1 MRPLYLCFF
10 EIRFKLKKTKEGY
23 IQLKENYRDILSDIE
38 IKEAFKDDE
47 LLRNTESSTRRSTI
61 IWSVAWGILLVAA
74 IIIIEVFTANHGLFV
89 WLWNKVF

>member
-1 MRPLYLCFF
+1 MILCFF
-10 EIRFKLKKTKEGY
+10 EIRFKLKKAKEGY
-23 IQLKENYRDILSDIE
+23 IQLKENYSDILSDIE

-47 LLRNTESSTRRSTI
+47 LLRSTESSTRRSTI
-61 IWSVAWGILLVAA
+61 FWSVAWGILLVAA